1 MVVDVTYNTMTF
13 QESVVDCIRRVDAI
27 IHEAEM
33 GVMIDKYMY
42 LQENGVVLEGDQA
55 KTSIRNRIRSMI
67 NGAIRTLVNFIE
79 SVKKKL
85 IAKFNA
91 IKAKSDQKKAAKIDK
106 VAKKTAKTFD
116 RVSNEFSDEM
126 NGLYNVINLDDED
139 DFMDDFNKVTDRIKE
154 RHNVFT
160 NVVNQAYSNIMDNQ
174 RKMADDRINID
185 EMLNNIGNELDEILN
200 DLTKG

>member
-1 MVVDVTYNTMTF
+1 MIVDVTYNNMAF

-42 LQENGVVLEGDQA
+42 LQENGVILEGDQA
-55 KTSIRNRIRSMI
+55 KTSVLSRIRSMVDGVVRAFI
-67 NGAIRTLVNFIE
+67 NFIE
-79 SVKKKL
+79 SIKKKI

-91 IKAKSDQKKAAKIDK
+91 IKAKSDQRKAAKIDK
-106 VAKKTAKTFD
+106 AAKKTAKIFD

-126 NGLYNVINLDDED
+126 NGLYNVINLDDE
-139 DFMDDFNKVTDRIKE
+139 DDFNKVTDRIKE

-174 RKMADDRINID
+174 RKMADDWINID

>member
-1 MVVDVTYNTMTF
+1 MIVDVTYNNMTF

-55 KTSIRNRIRSMI
+55 KTSVLSRIRSMVDGVVRAFI
-67 NGAIRTLVNFIE
+67 NFIE
-79 SVKKKL
+79 SVKKKI

-91 IKAKSDQKKAAKIDK
+91 IKAKSDQRKAAKIDK
-106 VAKKTAKTFD
+106 AAKKTAKILN

-126 NGLYNVINLDDED
+126 NGLYNVINLDDE
-139 DFMDDFNKVTDRIKE
+139 DDFNKVTDRIKE

-185 EMLNNIGNELDEILN
+185 EMLDNIGNELDEILN

>member
-1 MVVDVTYNTMTF
+1 MIVDVTYNNTTF

-55 KTSIRNRIRSMI
+55 KTSIRNRIRSMVD
-67 NGAIRTLVNFIE
+67 GVIRTLVNFIE

-139 DFMDDFNKVTDRIKE
+139 DFNKVTDRIKE

-185 EMLNNIGNELDEILN
+185 EMLNNIGNELEEILN
-200 DLTKG
+200 DLTKD

>member
-1 MVVDVTYNTMTF
+1 MIVDVTYNNMTF

-55 KTSIRNRIRSMI
+55 KTSIRNRIRSMVD
-67 NGAIRTLVNFIE
+67 GVIRTLVNFIG

-106 VAKKTAKTFD
+106 AAKKTAKTFD

-126 NGLYNVINLDDED
+126 NGLYNVINLDDE
-139 DFMDDFNKVTDRIKE
+139 DDFNKVTDRIKE

-185 EMLNNIGNELDEILN
+185 EMLNNIGNELEEILN
-200 DLTKG
+200 DLTKD

>member
-1 MVVDVTYNTMTF
+1 MIVDVTYNNMTF

-33 GVMIDKYMY
+33 GVMIDEYLY
-42 LQENGVVLEGDQA
+42 LQENGVILEGDQA
-55 KTSIRNRIRSMI
+55 KTSVLSRIRSMVDGVVRAFI
-67 NGAIRTLVNFIE
+67 NFIE
-79 SVKKKL
+79 SIKKKI

-91 IKAKSDQKKAAKIDK
+91 IKAKSDQRKAAKIDK
-106 VAKKTAKTFD
+106 AAKKTAKIFD

-126 NGLYNVINLDDED
+126 NGLYNVINLDDE
-139 DFMDDFNKVTDRIKE
+139 DDFNKVTDRIKE

-200 DLTKG
+200 DLTKD

>member
-1 MVVDVTYNTMTF
+1 MIVDVTYNNMTF

-55 KTSIRNRIRSMI
+55 KTSVLSRIRSMVDGVVRAFI
-67 NGAIRTLVNFIE
+67 SFIE
-79 SVKKKL
+79 SVKKKI

-139 DFMDDFNKVTDRIKE
+139 DFMDDFSKVTDRIKE

-160 NVVNQAYSNIMDNQ
+160 NVVNQTYHNIMNNQ
-174 RKMADDRINID
+174 RKISDNEIVID
-185 EMLNNIGNELDEILN
+185 AMSKAISKELDDLMN

>member
-1 MVVDVTYNTMTF
+1 MIVDVTYNNMTF

-33 GVMIDKYMY
+33 GVMIDKYLY
-42 LQENGVVLEGDQA
+42 LQENGVILEGDQA
-55 KTSIRNRIRSMI
+55 KTSVLSRIRSMVDGVVRAFI
-67 NGAIRTLVNFIE
+67 NFIE
-79 SVKKKL
+79 SIKKKI

-91 IKAKSDQKKAAKIDK
+91 IKAKSDQRKAAKIDK
-106 VAKKTAKTFD
+106 AAKKTTKIFD

-126 NGLYNVINLDDED
+126 NGLYNVINLDDE
-139 DFMDDFNKVTDRIKE
+139 DDFNKVTDRIKE

-185 EMLNNIGNELDEILN
+185 EMLNNIGNELEEILN

>member
-1 MVVDVTYNTMTF
+1 MIVDVTYNNMTF

-33 GVMIDKYMY
+33 GVMIDKYLY
-42 LQENGVVLEGDQA
+42 LQENGVILEGDQA
-55 KTSIRNRIRSMI
+55 KTSVLSRIRSMVDGVVRAFI
-67 NGAIRTLVNFIE
+67 NFIE
-79 SVKKKL
+79 SVKKKI

-91 IKAKSDQKKAAKIDK
+91 IKAKSDQRKAAKIDK
-106 VAKKTAKTFD
+106 AAKKTAKIFD

-126 NGLYNVINLDDED
+126 NGLYNVINLDDE
-139 DFMDDFNKVTDRIKE
+139 DDFNKVTDRIKE

-185 EMLNNIGNELDEILN
+185 EMLNNIGDELEEILN
-200 DLTKG
+200 DLTKD

>member
-1 MVVDVTYNTMTF
+1 MIVDVTYNNMTF

-55 KTSIRNRIRSMI
+55 KTSIRNRIRSMVDGVVRAFI
-67 NGAIRTLVNFIE
+67 NFIG
-79 SVKKKL
+79 SVKKKI

-91 IKAKSDQKKAAKIDK
+91 IKAKSDQRKAAKIDK
-106 VAKKTAKTFD
+106 AAKKTAKTFD
-116 RVSNEFSDEM
+116 RVSDKFSNDMEEFYD
-126 NGLYNVINLDDED
+126 VVDPDDN
-139 DFMDDFNKVTDRIKE
+139 DFNKVTDRIKE

-185 EMLNNIGNELDEILN
+185 EMLNNIGDELEEILN

>member
-1 MVVDVTYNTMTF
+1 MIVDVTYNNMTF

-33 GVMIDKYMY
+33 GVMIDKYLY
-42 LQENGVVLEGDQA
+42 LQENGVILEGDQA
-55 KTSIRNRIRSMI
+55 KTSVLSRIRSMVDGVVRAFI
-67 NGAIRTLVNFIE
+67 NFIG
-79 SVKKKL
+79 SVKKKI

-106 VAKKTAKTFD
+106 AAKKTAKTFD

-126 NGLYNVINLDDED
+126 NGLYNVINLDDE
-139 DFMDDFNKVTDRIKE
+139 DDFNKVTDRIKE

-185 EMLNNIGNELDEILN
+185 EMLNNIGNELEEILN
-200 DLTKG
+200 DLTKD

>member
-1 MVVDVTYNTMTF
+1 MIVDVTYNNMTF

-55 KTSIRNRIRSMI
+55 KTSIRNRIRSMVDGVVRAFI
-67 NGAIRTLVNFIE
+67 NFIE

-85 IAKFNA
+85 IGRFNA
-91 IKAKSDQKKAAKIDK
+91 IKAKHDQKKAAKIDK

-116 RVSNEFSDEM
+116 RVSDKFSNDMEEFYDA
-126 NGLYNVINLDDED
+126 INLDDE
-139 DFMDDFNKVTDRIKE
+139 DDFNKVTDRIKE

-160 NVVNQAYSNIMDNQ
+160 NVVNQTYHNIMNNQ
-174 RKMADDRINID
+174 RKISDNEIVID
-185 EMLNNIGNELDEILN
+185 AMSKVISKELDDLMN
-200 DLTKG
+200 DLTKD